1 MEDPESAG
9 APAAPGLSSLLPP
22 REFLRSR
29 KGQLLLAES
38 VRTGQ
43 RGRGAA
49 GAAPEAAETSA
60 GSAGPTCPGPLPC
73 VAEGNGTTAEGKTG
87 VTTDGKTAERLPR
100 GDGGAT
106 TEGKT
111 EKLPYRSG
119 GAAGLTA

>member
-60 GSAGPTCPGPLPC
+60 GSARPTCPGPLPC
-73 VAEGNGTTAEGKTG
+73 VAEGERDDSRGENGSNNRRENCGTA
-87 VTTDGKTAERLPR
+87 
-100 GDGGAT
+100 
-106 TEGKT
+106 TEG
-111 EKLPYRSG
+111 RRG
-119 GAAGLTA
+119 GNN